1 MISWSVLPTIPSI
14 KVRSQVY
21 LKNSLKECFLMLSLF
36 WHLAGTACIVWHL
49 TWLSLHRFYSCKTFP
64 FLQWESSMSLGQ
76 YIFYFPGQIPTFSQ
90 CSRVGFLNLG
100 PTGTL
105 RWSLLREG
113 AVLCST
119 GHLAV
124 SWTLPLDA
132 RSICSPLWQ
141 TIVQTLRNCPQL
153 GNSALK
159 FYYQLPFFPFLPIP
173 LRQMKN
179 KNSHVQNLQ

>member
-1 MISWSVLPTIPSI
+1 MFSHVVPVLASC
-14 KVRSQVY
+14 RH
-21 LKNSLKECFLMLSLF
+21 SLHC
-36 WHLAGTACIVWHL
+36 LAS

-64 FLQWESSMSLGQ
+64 FFQWERSMSLGQ

-100 PTGTL
+100 TTGTL
-105 RWSLLREG
+105 RRSLLREG

-141 TIVQTLRNCPQL
+141 TIVQTLRNCPRL